1 MVLTGFG
8 QQDPNPKNMELIS
21 TEEEYGETQ
30 KILKSITK
38 WTEKPWT
45 NLKLHHRAK
54 VKSKEI
60 AFLIKMFTM
69 TKKG

>member
-8 QQDPNPKNMELIS
+8 QQDANPKNMELIS
-21 TEEEYGETQ
+21 TEEGYGETQ
-30 KILKSITK
+30 RILKSITK

-45 NLKLHHRAK
+45 NLKLHHWAEI
-54 VKSKEI
+54 KSKEI
-60 AFLIKMFTM
+60 AFLIEMFTK